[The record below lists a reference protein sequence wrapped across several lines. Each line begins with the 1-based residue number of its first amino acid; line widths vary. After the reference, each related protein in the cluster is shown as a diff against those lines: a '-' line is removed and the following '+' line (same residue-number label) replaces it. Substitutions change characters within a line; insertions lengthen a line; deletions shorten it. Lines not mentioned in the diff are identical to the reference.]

1 MAPPSSTVQSSSTTI
16 RDVSRALTPGHP
28 NWPGDA
34 PFTVSPGARM
44 AAGDTVNTGVLST
57 STHTGTHVD
66 APWHY
71 AETGSR
77 LDHIP
82 LDVYIGLCLLLDVRG
97 HDPLDADVLDGLKDL
112 PERLLLYTGQPAHWD
127 TFPQDFAALTPAFV
141 RRAAALGVR
150 LVGTDGPSVD
160 ALSSKVLPAHAVFM
174 ETGLYILEGLNLEG
188 VTPGRYQ
195 LVCLPLPLVGADGAP
210 ARAVLLNLPAAET
223 L

>member
-82 LDVYIGLCLLLDVRG
+82 LDVYIGPCLLLDVRG
-97 HDPLDADVLDGLKDL
+97 RNPVDVDVLDGLEDL

-195 LVCLPLPLVGADGAP
+195 LVCLPLSLVGADGAP

>member
-1 MAPPSSTVQSSSTTI
+1 MNI
-16 RDVSRALTPGHP
+16 CDVSRALTPGHP

-34 PFTVSPGARM
+34 PFLVTAGARI
-44 AAGDTVNTGVLST
+44 AAGDTVNTGMLST

-71 AETGSR
+71 DDAGSR
-77 LDHIP
+77 LQDVP
-82 LDVYIGLCLLLDVRG
+82 LDVYIGPCLLLDVRG
-97 HDPLDADVLDGLKDL
+97 HGPVDADVLDGLQDL

-127 TFPQDFAALTPAFV
+127 TFPQDFAALTPGFV

-160 ALSSKVLPAHAVFM
+160 ALSSTALPAHAAFM
-174 ETGLYILEGLNLEG
+174 ETGLHILEGLNLGG

-195 LVCLPLPLVGADGAP
+195 LVCLPLPLVGTDGAP
-210 ARAVLLNLPAAET
+210 ARAVLLDLPAPERA
-223 L
+223 